1 MKYEQKVG
9 KIKSKITRK
18 FLKKSKS
25 KTERLTNKRIA
36 YLSKIGDFDRASGIN
51 PNGGM
56 LGWSN

>member
-9 KIKSKITRK
+9 RIKSKRTRK

-25 KTERLTNKRIA
+25 KTERLAQKRIA
-36 YLSKIGDFDRASGIN
+36 YLSKIGDLDRASGIN
-51 PNGGM
+51 TNGM